1 MSVPAGLGTPSNYFA
16 QVFALL
22 RSSLAQL
29 VRPPSHPRRSEA
41 RRRLARHAVLLTTV
55 GAALVVALMIELDA
69 WEIQLMPP
77 RGSAGLWPVRIL
89 TEFGKAAF
97 VLWFLAGLLFAVAV
111 VVPRLRGASR
121 SRLLG
126 LGTHL
131 QFVFL
136 SVLVPL
142 LAGELIKWIVGRG
155 RPFVGGEANAF
166 NFAHFA
172 GTQAYASFP
181 SAHAIASVALA
192 FAVSAVWR
200 HARIPMIVYAL
211 LIIASRL
218 VLLAHHPSD
227 VVAGAVIGLA
237 GAMLV
242 RYWFAA
248 RRLGFVIG
256 EGGTITPRGAWS
268 PRTAKRVAR
277 RAFDP

>member
-1 MSVPAGLGTPSNYFA
+1 MSVPAGPGAPSNYFA

-41 RRRLARHAVLLTTV
+41 RRRLARHAVLLTTA
-55 GAALVVALMIELDA
+55 GAALVVGLMIELDA

-89 TEFGKAAF
+89 TEFGKAAS

-111 VVPRLRGASR
+111 VVPRLRGSPR
-121 SRLLG
+121 SRLLA

-136 SVLVPL
+136 SVLAPL

-181 SAHAIASVALA
+181 SAHAITSVALA

-200 HARIPMIVYAL
+200 QARYPMIVYAL
-211 LIIASRL
+211 LIVASRL

-256 EGGTITPRGAWS
+256 EGGTIAPRGAWS
-268 PRTAKRVAR
+268 PRPAKRVAR
-277 RAFDP
+277 RAFAP